1 MVEKMMVIIDLSG
14 MDYISFSDY
23 LPSYTVRQPT
33 QGLSIIQI
41 IWTELLRSVQQMG
54 LPTSDEEKKMEVR
67 PLVNSLVVNWM
78 LINIIQALEHF
89 KKAHPELD
97 FSKAKIS

>member
-1 MVEKMMVIIDLSG
+1 
-14 MDYISFSDY
+14 
-23 LPSYTVRQPT
+23 
-33 QGLSIIQI
+33 
-41 IWTELLRSVQQMG
+41 MG

-78 LINIIQALEHF
+78 LINIIQASERF